1 MTGKKVQNIHITGF
15 LLNIMKEKKS
25 AQIYVS
31 FLKGA
36 FPGSLLRLWFQIY
49 DPSID
54 LTHWL
59 S

>member
-36 FPGSLLRLWFQIY
+36 FPGSLLRL
-49 DPSID
+49 
-54 LTHWL
+54 
-59 S
+59 